1 MKIIIGSDHGGFRLK
16 SFLIHALTLKGHEV
30 EDLGT
35 NAPDHPVDYPDFA
48 AAVARKVMADHDAVG
63 IVICGTGIGASIAA
77 NKISGVRCALVHDGY
92 TARMAKEHNNANV
105 LALGG
110 RTTAEEIALD
120 CVVTWLGATYQGGR
134 HQPRLDKITALEHAA
149 SCQDDPQSSR

>member
-1 MKIIIGSDHGGFRLK
+1 MKIIIGSDHAGFRLK
-16 SFLIHALTLKGHEV
+16 SFLIRALTLKGHEV

-48 AAVARKVMADHDAVG
+48 AAVARKVVADSSAVG
-63 IVICGTGIGASIAA
+63 IVICGTGIGASISA
-77 NKISGVRCALVHDGY
+77 NKIAGVRCALVHDGY

-120 CVVTWLGATYQGGR
+120 CVVTWLNATYQGGR
-134 HQPRLDKITALEHAA
+134 HQPRLDKIAALECVPAA
-149 SCQDDPQSSR
+149 PDEQRPAD

>member
-16 SFLIHALTLKGHEV
+16 SFLIHALTLKGHEL

-35 NAPDHPVDYPDFA
+35 DSSEHAVDYPDFA
-48 AAVARKVMADHDAVG
+48 AAVARKVAADASVAG
-63 IVICGTGIGASIAA
+63 IVICGTGIGASITA
-77 NKISGVRCALVHDGY
+77 NKIAGIRCALVHDGY

-110 RTTAEEIALD
+110 RTTAEEVALD
-120 CVVTWLGATYQGGR
+120 CVITWLNATYQGGR
-134 HQPRLDKITALEHAA
+134 HQPRLEKITALECPPG
-149 SCQDDPQSSR
+149 STTT

>member
-1 MKIIIGSDHGGFRLK
+1 MRIVIGSDHGGYRLK
-16 SFLIHALTLKGHEV
+16 SFLVHALTLKGHEV

-35 NAPDHPVDYPDFA
+35 NTPDHAVDYPDFA
-48 AAVARKVMADHDAVG
+48 AAVARKVIAEPEVVG

-77 NKISGVRCALVHDGY
+77 NKIAGIRCALVHDGY

-120 CVVTWLGATYQGGR
+120 CVETWLNATYQGGR
-134 HQPRLDKITALEHAA
+134 HQPRLDKIAALECTPAGSDKA
-149 SCQDDPQSSR
+149 Q

>member
-1 MKIIIGSDHGGFRLK
+1 MKIVIGSDHAGFRLK
-16 SFLIHALTLKGHEV
+16 SFLVHALTLKGHEV

-35 NAPDHPVDYPDFA
+35 DSAEHSVDYPDFA
-48 AAVARKVMADHDAVG
+48 AAVARRVAADPTVVG
-63 IVICGTGIGASIAA
+63 IVLCGTGIGASIAA
-77 NKISGVRCALVHDGY
+77 NKIPGIRCALVHDGY

-120 CVVTWLGATYQGGR
+120 CIDTWLGATYQGGR
-134 HQPRLDKITALEHAA
+134 HQPRIDKISALDC
-149 SCQDDPQSSR
+149 SPGSGTK

>member
-35 NAPDHPVDYPDFA
+35 DSSDHAVDYPDFA
-48 AAVARKVMADHDAVG
+48 AAVAHKVVADATTVG
-63 IVICGTGIGASIAA
+63 VVICGTGIGASIAA
-77 NKISGVRCALVHDGY
+77 NKVAGVRCALVHDGY
-92 TARMAKEHNNANV
+92 TARMAKEHNYANV

-110 RTTAEEIALD
+110 RTTAEEVALD
-120 CVVTWLGATYQGGR
+120 CVVTWLNATYQGGR
-134 HQPRLDKITALEHAA
+134 HQPRLDKIAALECPPGSAGK
-149 SCQDDPQSSR
+149 

>member
-16 SFLIHALTLKGHEV
+16 SFLVNALTLKGYEV

-35 NAPDHPVDYPDFA
+35 DSPDHPVDYPDFA
-48 AAVARKVMADHDAVG
+48 AAVARRVAADSTVVG
-63 IVICGTGIGASIAA
+63 IVLCGTGIGASISA
-77 NKISGVRCALVHDGY
+77 NKIPGIRCALVHDGY

-134 HQPRLDKITALEHAA
+134 HQPRIDKISALDC
-149 SCQDDPQSSR
+149 SPGSGGN

>member
-1 MKIIIGSDHGGFRLK
+1 MRIVIGSDHGGYRLK
-16 SFLIHALTLKGHEV
+16 SFLVHALTLKGHEV

-35 NAPDHPVDYPDFA
+35 NTPDHAVDYPDFA
-48 AAVARKVMADHDAVG
+48 AAVARKVIVEPEAVG

-77 NKISGVRCALVHDGY
+77 NKIAGIRCALVHDGY

-120 CVVTWLGATYQGGR
+120 CVETWLNATYQGGR
-134 HQPRLDKITALEHAA
+134 HQPRLDKIAALECAPTGPDKT
-149 SCQDDPQSSR
+149 Q

>member
-1 MKIIIGSDHGGFRLK
+1 MRIVIGSDHGGYRLK
-16 SFLIHALTLKGHEV
+16 SFLVHALTLKGHEV

-35 NAPDHPVDYPDFA
+35 NTPDHAVDYPDFA
-48 AAVARKVMADHDAVG
+48 AAVARKVIAEPEAVG

-77 NKISGVRCALVHDGY
+77 NKIAGIRCALVHDGY

-120 CVVTWLGATYQGGR
+120 CVETWLNATYQGGR
-134 HQPRLDKITALEHAA
+134 HQPRLDKIAALECAPTGSDRA
-149 SCQDDPQSSR
+149 Q

>member
-1 MKIIIGSDHGGFRLK
+1 MKIVIGSDHGGYRLK
-16 SFLIHALTLKGHEV
+16 SFLVHALTLKGHEV

-35 NAPDHPVDYPDFA
+35 NAPDHAVDYPDFA
-48 AAVARKVMADHDAVG
+48 AAVARKVIADPEAVG

-77 NKISGVRCALVHDGY
+77 NKIPGIRCALVHDGY

-120 CVVTWLGATYQGGR
+120 CVETWLNATYQGGR
-134 HQPRLDKITALEHAA
+134 HQPRLDKITTLECAPA
-149 SCQDDPQSSR
+149 GTDKTR